1 MLNAYPLNAVPLNGL
16 APSGAPAAT
25 VIEPGS
31 SFAWAVTVTLGGADI
46 SDKLQTSIRVACPRD
61 GDTVA
66 SFTLWMDDAPID
78 VGALAGQEVT
88 VDFHVMGDPV
98 VTARLFTGYLVQPVF
113 DVFTRQLAC
122 EATTRL
128 ADTFESMELDQID
141 LQVGGYWSPDV
152 FDEVAGRSRWEY
164 AQERMSTRQ
173 AGLGVDRFGTP
184 RITPWQP
191 ASISYEFADG
201 SVIYGSVEVSLAV
214 LTDTINTFELELDY
228 RYSRYRQRNVSYSW
242 THPAG
247 SFAAWRA
254 DSTELPDVEMIVQA
268 TESAGW
274 FLRSANYTR
283 LPTTNIELTP
293 PWYNI
298 NTDLLLAAEWSAGIR
313 WSQRAVE
320 QYRLSFVVESA
331 VASVGPV
338 VDRDRI
344 VLDTDSDRERE
355 WDGSRPTS
363 PVLAGSGDPL
373 ESLPA
378 REQARL
384 DAALNTGMAR
394 AVATVLSAQR
404 GNGVTWDVPLAH
416 ALGLDVGHGVRL
428 INRSAVVSG
437 SVEQLVDEL
446 NFETGAA
453 IRSVEISTSRGAVGA
468 VSDALAIPDAPEFVD
483 EPMIPPTAAQPTQ
496 IGFRSTAPAYDEE
509 LPGFA
514 GNYSVP
520 DANENT
526 LERYPRRFVV
536 ETPEIPA
543 SLRDEITAE
552 RAVTYRIAPP
562 IDQLEL

>member
-31 SFAWAVTVTLGGADI
+31 SFAWTVTVTLGGTDV

-78 VGALAGQEVT
+78 VGALAGQAVT

-128 ADTFESMELDQID
+128 ADTFETMELDQID

-152 FDEVAGRSRWEY
+152 FEEVAGRSRWEY

-173 AGLGVDRFGTP
+173 AGLGVDRLGMP

-201 SVIYGSVEVSLAV
+201 SVMYGSVEVSLAV
-214 LTDTINTFELELDY
+214 LTDTINTYELELDY
-228 RYSRYRQRNVSYSW
+228 RYTRYRQRNRNYSW
-242 THPAG
+242 EHPDAP
-247 SFAAWRA
+247 FTAWRT
-254 DSTELPDVEMIVQA
+254 DTTELPDVDMIVQA
-268 TESAGW
+268 TEAAGW
-274 FLRSANYTR
+274 FVRSANYTR
-283 LPTTNIELTP
+283 LPPTNTELNP

-298 NTDLLLAAEWSAGIR
+298 HTDLLLGADWSAAIR
-313 WSQRAVE
+313 WTQRAVE
-320 QYRLSFVVESA
+320 QYRLTFVVEAA
-331 VASVGPV
+331 VASVGQV
-338 VDRDRI
+338 VERDRI
-344 VLDTDSDRERE
+344 VLDTDSDNDRNWE
-355 WDGSRPTS
+355 GSRPTS
-363 PVLAGSGDPL
+363 PILSNGDPL
-373 ESLPA
+373 ESLPV
-378 REQARL
+378 RDQARL
-384 DAALNTGMAR
+384 DNAMQVGIAR
-394 AVATVLSAQR
+394 AAASVIKAQR
-404 GNGVTWDVPLAH
+404 GNLVSWDIPLAH
-416 ALGLDVGHGVRL
+416 ALGVDAGQGLRL
-428 INRSAVVSG
+428 INRNAVVTG
-437 SVEQLVDEL
+437 AAEQVTDEL
-446 NFETGAA
+446 NLETGAA
-453 IRSVEISTSRGAVGA
+453 IRTIEISTSRGAA
-468 VSDALAIPDAPEFVD
+468 DAISDALAIPVPPEFVD
-483 EPMIPPTAAQPTQ
+483 EPMVPSPGALPTQ
-496 IGFRSTAPAYDEE
+496 LGFRSTAPEYDEE

-526 LERYPRRFVV
+526 LERYPRRFIVD
-536 ETPEIPA
+536 TPEIPA
-543 SLRDEITAE
+543 SWRDEITAE
-552 RAVTYRIAPP
+552 RAVTYRLAPP